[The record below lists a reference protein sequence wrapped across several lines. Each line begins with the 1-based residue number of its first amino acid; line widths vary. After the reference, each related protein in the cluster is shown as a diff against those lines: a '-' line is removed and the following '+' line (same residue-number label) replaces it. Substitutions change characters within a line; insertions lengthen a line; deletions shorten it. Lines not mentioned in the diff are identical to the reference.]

1 MQYAGVASPMLAAAD
16 FMDAKVQPIADPW
29 SDQQIPKPI
38 CASTLGMNSTQ
49 DPSQISLSQGQT
61 FDRLFPAQRGGK
73 MHHRGTS
80 HIAKHKKNR
89 RGSRKAN
96 SRNNMRR
103 TQRQR
108 GGAAPFPDAFDNRL
122 PADLVAES
130 RTGPLDKALA
140 DLPQFTGTYGL
151 QQGGRR
157 SSKKSSRKSRKASR
171 KTSRKASR
179 RSSRKNNRKNSR
191 KNSRKASRRSS
202 RKNNRKASR
211 KNNRN
216 NRKQRGGA
224 YGENAMSVADS
235 SKLLLS
241 PEMEQFA
248 HVNPQFYN
256 ENIVNPNF
264 QAPYS
269 AYAASQAR

>member
-1 MQYAGVASPMLAAAD
+1 MNRMQYAGVASPMLAAAD

-49 DPSQISLSQGQT
+49 DPSQISFSQGQT

-130 RTGPLDKALA
+130 RTGPLDKALS

-157 SSKKSSRKSRKASR
+157 SS
-171 KTSRKASR
+171 
-179 RSSRKNNRKNSR
+179 RKNNRKN
-191 KNSRKASRRSS
+191 SRRSS

-211 KNNRN
+211 KNNRK
-216 NRKQRGGA
+216 NRKQQGGA

-235 SKLLLS
+235 SKLLLT
-241 PEMEQFA
+241 PEMEKFA

-256 ENIVNPNF
+256 ENVVNPNF

>member
-1 MQYAGVASPMLAAAD
+1 MQYAGVASPMLAGAD

-49 DPSQISLSQGQT
+49 DPSQISLSQGRT
-61 FDRLFPAQRGGK
+61 FDNLFPAQRGGK

-80 HIAKHKKNR
+80 HIVKHKKNR
-89 RGSRKAN
+89 RGSRKVN
-96 SRNNMRR
+96 SRNNRRR

-130 RTGPLDKALA
+130 RTAPLDKALA

-157 SSKKSSRKSRKASR
+157 ASRKNRKAS
-171 KTSRKASR
+171 
-179 RSSRKNNRKNSR
+179 RKNSR
-191 KNSRKASRRSS
+191 KNSRKASR
-202 RKNNRKASR
+202 KNRKASR
-211 KNNRN
+211 KNRKAS
-216 NRKQRGGA
+216 RKQRGGA
-224 YGENAMSVADS
+224 FGESAMSVPES

-241 PEMEQFA
+241 PEMEKFA

-256 ENIVNPNF
+256 ENVVNPNF

-269 AYAASQAR
+269 AYIASQARQ